1 MIRFALLM
9 LFSATL
15 HAAVQHA
22 DGAGVDIDT
31 AANLYQAAEV
41 REQVRAS
48 LDSMPGKIRQMFAVD
63 AAAITPKQLD
73 AVDAAAKHGFR
84 IAVFEPPALD
94 AFATGLDPATVKKSL
109 EFLSSDVGRRMVA
122 ADVALARLDEPT
134 IDKIMSGEL
143 TTPST
148 PERDS
153 LTVKLEQET
162 QSTDSAVEIYLR
174 IGRAL
179 AVGTAIGS
187 GMDPVAA
194 DQRAE
199 KASSPAQREDLSK
212 NLREPLRRY
221 LAYGY
226 RELSDADLQRLS
238 AFLESHA
245 GKRYVAAYNAAMS
258 AGFDAMSKRCGE
270 QIGESW
276 RELAQAELAPPLAAP
291 EPPPSPLMSPTP
303 APTH

>member
-9 LFSATL
+9 LFSANL
-15 HAAVQHA
+15 FAAVQHSA
-22 DGAGVDIDT
+22 AAGVDMDT
-31 AANLYQAAEV
+31 AADLYQAAEV

-48 LDSMPGKIRQMFAVD
+48 LDAMPAKIRQMFAVD
-63 AAAITPKQLD
+63 AAAITPQQLD
-73 AVDAAAKHGFR
+73 AVDSAAKRGFQ
-84 IAVFEPPALD
+84 IAIFEPPALD
-94 AFATGLDPATVKKSL
+94 AFASNLDPATVKKSL

-122 ADVALARLDEPT
+122 ADVALSRLDEPT
-134 IDKIMSGEL
+134 IDKIMSGEV
-143 TTPST
+143 TAPST
-148 PERDS
+148 PERVS
-153 LTVKLEQET
+153 LTAKLEQET

-179 AVGTAIGS
+179 AIGTAIGS

-194 DQRAE
+194 DQRVQ
-199 KASSPAQREDLSK
+199 KATDAAQREDLGK

-221 LAYGY
+221 IAYGY
-226 RELSDADLQRLS
+226 RDLSDEDLQHLS

-245 GKRYVAAYNAAMS
+245 GKRYVSAYNAAMS

-291 EPPPSPLMSPTP
+291 APAPSPAPEP
-303 APTH
+303 APAPAH

>member
-1 MIRFALLM
+1 MIRFALLL
-9 LFSATL
+9 LFAADL
-15 HAAVQHA
+15 HAAVQHS
-22 DGAGVDIDT
+22 DGVDIDT

-48 LDSMPGKIRQMFAVD
+48 LESMPHKIRQMFAVD

-73 AVDAAAKHGFR
+73 AVDAAAKHGFQ
-84 IAVFEPPALD
+84 ISVFEPPALG
-94 AFATGLDPATVKKSL
+94 ALANSLDPATVKKSL
-109 EFLSSDVGRRMVA
+109 EFLNSDLGKRMVA

-143 TTPST
+143 ASPST

-153 LTVKLEQET
+153 LTAKLEQDTE
-162 QSTDSAVEIYLR
+162 STDSAVEIYLR

-187 GMDPVAA
+187 GMDPIAA
-194 DQRAE
+194 DQRAV
-199 KASSPAQREDLSK
+199 KASDAAQRDELAK

-221 LAYGY
+221 IAYGY
-226 RELSDADLQRLS
+226 RDLSDADLEHLS

-245 GKRYVAAYNAAMS
+245 GKRYVTAYNAAMS

-276 RELAQAELAPPLAAP
+276 REIAQAELAPPLAAP
-291 EPPPSPLMSPTP
+291 EAPPSPLMSPAP

>member
-1 MIRFALLM
+1 MIRFALLL
-9 LFSATL
+9 LFSANL
-15 HAAVQHA
+15 YAAVQHA
-22 DGAGVDIDT
+22 EAAGVDIDT
-31 AANLYQAAEV
+31 AARLYQAAEV

-48 LDSMPGKIRQMFAVD
+48 LDSMPAKIRQMFAVD

-73 AVDAAAKHGFR
+73 AVDSAAKRGFQ
-84 IAVFEPPALD
+84 IFVFEPPALD
-94 AFATGLDPATVKKSL
+94 AFANNLDAATVRKSL
-109 EFLSSDVGRRMVA
+109 EFLASDVGRRMVA

-143 TTPST
+143 AVPST

-153 LTVKLEQET
+153 LTAKLEHET

-174 IGRAL
+174 IGRSL

-199 KASSPAQREDLSK
+199 KATDAAQRDDLGK

-226 RELSDADLQRLS
+226 RELSDEDLQRLS
-238 AFLESHA
+238 AFLETHA
-245 GKRYVAAYNAAMS
+245 GKRYVTAYNAAMS

-276 RELAQAELAPPLAAP
+276 RELAEAQLAPPLAAP

>member
-1 MIRFALLM
+1 MIRFALLL
-9 LFSATL
+9 LFSANL
-15 HAAVQHA
+15 DAAVQHS

-31 AANLYQAAEV
+31 AASLYQAAEV

-73 AVDAAAKHGFR
+73 AVDAAAKRGFQ

-94 AFATGLDPATVKKSL
+94 AFANGLDAATVKKSL
-109 EFLSSDVGRRMVA
+109 EFLASDVGQRMVA
-122 ADVALARLDEPT
+122 ADVALARLDEAT
-134 IDKIMSGEL
+134 IDKIMSGEVA
-143 TTPST
+143 TPST

-153 LTVKLEQET
+153 LTTKLEQET

-179 AVGTAIGS
+179 AIGTAIGS

-199 KASSPAQREDLSK
+199 KAAGATQREDLGK

-238 AFLESHA
+238 AFLESRA
-245 GKRYVAAYNAAMS
+245 GKRYVTAYNAAMS
-258 AGFDAMSKRCGE
+258 AGFDAMGKRCGE

-276 RELAQAELAPPLAAP
+276 RELAQAELSPPLAAP
-291 EPPPSPLMSPTP
+291 EPPPSPLMGPTP

>member
-1 MIRFALLM
+1 MVRFALLM
-9 LFSATL
+9 LFSANL
-15 HAAVQHA
+15 YAAVQHS

-48 LDSMPGKIRQMFAVD
+48 LVSMPGKIRQMFAVD
-63 AAAITPKQLD
+63 AATITPKQLD
-73 AVDAAAKHGFR
+73 AVDAAAKRGFQ

-94 AFATGLDPATVKKSL
+94 AFANGLDAATVKKSL
-109 EFLSSDVGRRMVA
+109 EFLASDVGRRMVA
-122 ADVALARLDEPT
+122 ADVALARLDEAT
-134 IDKIMSGEL
+134 IDKIMSGQI

-153 LTVKLEQET
+153 LTTKLEEET

-199 KASSPAQREDLSK
+199 RAAGAPQREDLGKS
-212 NLREPLRRY
+212 LREPLRRY

-226 RELSDADLQRLS
+226 RDLSDADLQRLS
-238 AFLESHA
+238 AFLESRA
-245 GKRYVAAYNAAMS
+245 GKRYVSAYNAAMS
-258 AGFDAMSKRCGE
+258 AGFDAMGKRCGE